1 MRLRRIL
8 QRIGVV
14 DRHVE
19 LAVDDGGEQ
28 RVGAFQQF
36 LAGRDVVVEL
46 RPGRKQRAV
55 VVSSASA
62 NGGTRPEALPKL
74 TNSPGGANAATE
86 LVAPEPISL
95 PLML

>member
-1 MRLRRIL
+1 MRLRGIL

-19 LAVDDGGEQ
+19 LAVDGGEQ
-28 RVGAFQQF
+28 RAGAFEQF

-74 TNSPGGANAATE
+74 TNSSGGR
-86 LVAPEPISL
+86 
-95 PLML
+95 

>member
-19 LAVDDGGEQ
+19 LAIDDGGEQ
-28 RVGAFQQF
+28 RAGAFEQF

-55 VVSSASA
+55 VVEFGERERRYRA
-62 NGGTRPEALPKL
+62 GALPKL
-74 TNSPGGANAATE
+74 TNSPGGR
-86 LVAPEPISL
+86 
-95 PLML
+95 

>member
-8 QRIGVV
+8 QRIGMV

-28 RVGAFQQF
+28 RVGAFEQF

-46 RPGRKQRAV
+46 RPGR
-55 VVSSASA
+55 
-62 NGGTRPEALPKL
+62 
-74 TNSPGGANAATE
+74 NS
-86 LVAPEPISL
+86 EP
-95 PLML
+95 

>member
-1 MRLRRIL
+1 MRLRGIL

-28 RVGAFQQF
+28 RVGAFEQF
-36 LAGRDVVVEL
+36 LAGRDVVVKL

-55 VVSSASA
+55 VVEFGERKRRYQA
-62 NGGTRPEALPKL
+62 GGVTKAHEQFGEPLTRPVSSWLL
-74 TNSPGGANAATE
+74 NQYRC
-86 LVAPEPISL
+86 L
-95 PLML
+95 